1 MKYRQLRGGVAVS
14 LGTLILISQSVYA
27 AVPGPLEIGDTFEPL
42 SAEIF
47 ETSKAG
53 NKLKLIDE
61 PEIVEGEASGGIIIK
76 IDPSSE
82 NQRQVV
88 EGFGASLTESSAT
101 VLNKIS
107 PAKRSEVIKNFFSPE
122 GNHYSISR
130 THIASCDFSKG
141 DYSYVDPW
149 TADPTLSTFSLDED
163 RDDLM
168 PLIKDALA
176 ASGGALKIMA
186 SPWTAPPWMKDNN
199 EWIRGE
205 LRGEYRSVYADYLV
219 KYFEEYKKEG
229 VEFWAMTPLNE
240 PSGVGKWDSMVMGG
254 ASEGGFIAADLGPK
268 MEAAGFG
275 DIKIFAFDQNKDH
288 APEYMEELM
297 HEQTYGDPG
306 KYIDGIAVHWYTS
319 TILTYTDELD
329 YLHETYPDFQILF
342 TEGVVD
348 ELKGGT
354 WDDGEGIGNEA
365 PWFNREDWWDWWW
378 EPNHGSWGYKAE
390 WFPEWQTLQPKVSAV
405 YRYARDIMDDLNHWV
420 VGWIDWNMVL
430 DELGGPNYVGNTCSA
445 PVMINTDTE
454 EIHYNPQFFLFG
466 HFSKYMR
473 PGGRIMGTE
482 VVGSGADEL
491 MVASALNLDGSIAV
505 AILKDTPGAVDYTIT
520 VVGKT
525 ISGTIDG
532 DAVQTILI
540 KAVPPEDESSSE
552 EVSSDENMSSSE
564 ENSVSSGEGADS
576 SSDVLES
583 SDALDSSSEST
594 EESSRESA
602 QDIPSSDQST
612 VALAGNSAFNTLNT
626 SMVSSIGANTKNVEV
641 PTSAQTMTLFN
652 VYGEK
657 VFQGAVQ
664 GEQSVK
670 VPTSISSGMLL
681 VVFQ

>member
-1 MKYRQLRGGVAVS
+1 MKMRHFLGGYSVS
-14 LGTLILISQSVYA
+14 LGTLMILSQSVYA
-27 AVPGPLEIGDTFEPL
+27 VPAPLEIGDTFKPL
-42 SAEIF
+42 SVEIF

-76 IDPSSE
+76 IDPSSG

-141 DYSYVDPW
+141 DYAYVDPW
-149 TADPTLSTFSLDED
+149 NEDASLSGFSLDED

-168 PLIKDALA
+168 PLMQDAMA
-176 ASGGALKIMA
+176 ASEGSLRILA
-186 SPWTAPPWMKDNN
+186 SAWTAPPWMKDNN
-199 EWIRGE
+199 EWIRGH
-205 LRGEYRSVYADYLV
+205 LRPEHRKTYADYIV
-219 KYFEEYKKEG
+219 KYIQAYKEENIDI
-229 VEFWAMTPLNE
+229 WAITPLNE
-240 PSGVGKWDSMVMGG
+240 PSGVGKWNSMQMD
-254 ASEGGFIAADLGPK
+254 ADEQSSIIAADLGPAL
-268 MEAAGFG
+268 EDAGLG
-275 DIKIFAFDQNKDH
+275 DVKIYAFDQNKDH

-306 KYIDGIAVHWYTS
+306 EYIDGIAVHWYTS
-319 TILTYTDELD
+319 TVLTYTDELD
-329 YLHETYPDFQILF
+329 LLHERYPDFQILF

-348 ELKGGT
+348 ELKGGS
-354 WDDGEGIGNEA
+354 WDDGEGVGNEA

-378 EPNHGSWGYKAE
+378 EENHGSWGYKAD
-390 WFPEWQTLQPKVSAV
+390 WFPEWPTLQPKVSAV

-445 PVMINTDTE
+445 PVMINTETE

-482 VVGSGADEL
+482 VVGSGADKL

-520 VVGKT
+520 VVGNT

-532 DAVQTILI
+532 DAVQTVLI
-540 KAVPPEDESSSE
+540 KAVQPEVESSSE
-552 EVSSDENMSSSE
+552 DMSSDETVPSSEAGSPSSDEAGVSSSGMDESSESSGESSE
-564 ENSVSSGEGADS
+564 ESSWESAD
-576 SSDVLES
+576 DVP
-583 SDALDSSSEST
+583 SSETSALLIQNRGFNSLST
-594 EESSRESA
+594 
-602 QDIPSSDQST
+602 T
-612 VALAGNSAFNTLNT
+612 
-626 SMVSSIGANTKNVEV
+626 MVSSIGRNIGNVVV
-641 PTSAQTMTLFN
+641 PSSATTMMLFN

-657 VFQGAVQ
+657 VFEQAVLS
-664 GEQSVK
+664 GQSAV
-670 VPTSISSGMLL
+670 VPSSIAGSMIL
-681 VVFQ
+681 VVFK